1 MPTPPHTGQPP
12 ANHTLPPS
20 TVDAMAAAFLAA
32 EADADQHPDHS
43 PVLFTVFDHTL
54 TTGWHAVELDPTLA
68 SQRIW
73 QLPDP
78 HHPGRNLPPG
88 LVLTA
93 LADHLTDPDPGL
105 RSALTGWLSAGGR
118 RCVGFAFLAE
128 AWISPLYAGY
138 LHGDLNDVPGMAEA
152 ELRVFAAVDTDR
164 RLYQIT
170 RRLGAPTAEM
180 SILDDPAPV
189 IRDTVVVAALT
200 RLVEATRGR

>member
-1 MPTPPHTGQPP
+1 MPTPPPTGRPP

-32 EADADQHPDHS
+32 EADADQHPADS
-43 PVLFTVFDHTL
+43 PVLFTVFDHTV

-68 SQRIW
+68 SQRVW
-73 QLPDP
+73 QVPDP
-78 HHPGRNLPPG
+78 HHPGRSLPPG
-88 LVLTA
+88 IVLTA
-93 LADHLTDPDPGL
+93 LADHLTDLDPGL
-105 RSALTGWLSAGGR
+105 RSVLSRWLSDGGR
-118 RCVGFAFLAE
+118 RCLGFAFLAE
-128 AWISPLYAGY
+128 AFSSQPYAGY
-138 LHGDLNDVPGMAEA
+138 RHGDLNDVPGMAEA

-170 RRLGAPTAEM
+170 RRLGAPTADL